1 MVTTRTG
8 GAPAPLAVRAAAWHL
23 PEHRVPVGELPEVAG
38 LDAERRTVLAG
49 LGIDTVAV
57 DRDLGP
63 TGLAERAARSALA
76 RAGLAAQD
84 LSALIVVD
92 SRAPETLLSSEATR
106 LQARLGAE
114 QAVTF
119 GVGGLGCVS
128 IGPALLAARG
138 LLAADPDVRHVLVAH
153 ASTPAT
159 PGRYRHPVTVN
170 GDAGQAL
177 LLARTGPA
185 RVLDLVQETN
195 GAYWD
200 LFRVDYRDR
209 PWESW
214 QEECRDL
221 PGYSFRLAVETRNR
235 LAALL
240 DRLLKRHG
248 LDRADIA
255 GYASQNLSAGG
266 LRFLAESLG
275 VELLPE
281 CRENLARYGHLG
293 PNDVFLNLWTALA
306 NGRLAEG
313 DRVVLVNVSPVA
325 AWNLL
330 LVEIGPWESTA

>member
-1 MVTTRTG
+1 MVTTSPG

-23 PEHRVPVGELPEVAG
+23 PEHRVPVGELAEREG
-38 LDAERRTVLAG
+38 LDRERRTVLAG

-57 DRDLGP
+57 D
-63 TGLAERAARSALA
+63 TGLGATAMAERACRGALA
-76 RAGLAAQD
+76 RAGVAAQD
-84 LSALIVVD
+84 LGALVVVE
-92 SRAPETLLSSEATR
+92 SRAPETLISSEVTR
-106 LQARLGAE
+106 LQARLGADR
-114 QAVTF
+114 ALAF

-128 IGPALLAARG
+128 LGPALLAARG
-138 LLAADPDVRHVLVAH
+138 LLAADPDLHHVLVAH

-177 LLARTGPA
+177 LLARTGPV
-185 RVLDLVQETN
+185 RILDLVQETN
-195 GAYWD
+195 GAHWD

-209 PWESW
+209 PWEQW
-214 QEECRDL
+214 REECRDL

-240 DRLLKRHG
+240 AGLLKRHG
-248 LDRADIA
+248 LDRADVA
-255 GYASQNLSAGG
+255 GYASHNLSAGG
-266 LRFLAESLG
+266 LRFLEESLD

-293 PNDVFLNLWTALA
+293 PNDVLLNLWTALA
-306 NGRLAEG
+306 NRRLAEG